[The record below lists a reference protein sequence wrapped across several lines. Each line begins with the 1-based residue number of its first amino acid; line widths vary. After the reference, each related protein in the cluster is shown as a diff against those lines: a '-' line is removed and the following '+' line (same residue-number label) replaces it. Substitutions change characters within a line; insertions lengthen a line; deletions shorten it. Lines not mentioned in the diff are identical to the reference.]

1 MKPFWEQELDW
12 FFIMLGGVVLTAF
25 ILGWT

>member
-12 FFIMLGGVVLTAF
+12 FFMMLGGVVLTAF